1 MRRILSILRTE
12 ILDENDERSRPA
24 IAGACLSLAIV
35 LIFFRW
41 LI

>member
-1 MRRILSILRTE
+1 MKRILAILRME

-24 IAGACLSLAIV
+24 IAGAFLVIAVV
-35 LIFFRW
+35 LLFFRW